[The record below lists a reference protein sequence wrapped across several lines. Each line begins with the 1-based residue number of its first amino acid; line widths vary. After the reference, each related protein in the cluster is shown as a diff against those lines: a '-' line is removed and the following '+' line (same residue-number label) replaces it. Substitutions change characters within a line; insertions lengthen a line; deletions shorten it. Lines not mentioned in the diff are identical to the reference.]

1 MCQRQ
6 KCHSLQLQSG
16 ISGEN
21 QPAGTSW
28 HPSGVEPLSWQKCL
42 RLSHENTQPLWRVAM
57 AQPFRE
63 EQRALLEQGR
73 NARKDSFP
81 SFPLGRSHSCCSQKE
96 FITENTTN
104 QVLEQADSHLLRQ
117 CDTRCGTSRDLCHHI
132 SSLRS
137 LTETWEGP
145 LTAEILSPE
154 LNTHL

>member
-1 MCQRQ
+1 MLCQSATHSYKVGSVEEPASWHLLASLRSGASVQQ
-6 KCHSLQLQSG
+6 KCG
-16 ISGEN
+16 
-21 QPAGTSW
+21 
-28 HPSGVEPLSWQKCL
+28 
-42 RLSHENTQPLWRVAM
+42 RDSHENTQPLWRVAM

-63 EQRALLEQGR
+63 EQRALLDQGR

-104 QVLEQADSHLLRQ
+104 QVLEQADSRLLRQ

-145 LTAEILSPE
+145 LTAEILTPK
-154 LNTHL
+154 LHTHL